1 MIKSIPSV
9 WDETVVLPVSEI
21 GEKAAFARWK
31 GDRWFLAI
39 VNGPAAAKVNVPAS
53 FLKSGK
59 YRALLV
65 RDRENDPAAL
75 TIEEAT
81 VSSED
86 TIGIDLRA
94 GGGFIGRFTRP

>member
-9 WDETVVLPVSEI
+9 WDETVVLPISEI
-21 GEKAAFARWK
+21 GERAAFARRK
-31 GDRWFLAI
+31 GDQWFLAI
-39 VNGPAAAKVNVPAS
+39 VNGPTAARINVPAS

-65 RDRENDPAAL
+65 RDRESDPAAV

-81 VSSED
+81 ISSND
-86 TIGIDLRA
+86 TIGIELRT